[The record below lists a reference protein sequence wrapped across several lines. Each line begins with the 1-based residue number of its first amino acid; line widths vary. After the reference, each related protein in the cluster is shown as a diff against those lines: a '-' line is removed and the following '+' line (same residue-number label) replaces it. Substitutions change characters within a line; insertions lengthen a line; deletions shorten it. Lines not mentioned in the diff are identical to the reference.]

1 MSPRFRMIPIGV
13 AAAEAA
19 PPINPSASM
28 KRIVDCDGG
37 SSAQSYASSDTGDL
51 KFKSRI
57 FPSTRFF
64 MALLL
69 CLCFISLAISTSN
82 ISVSLVCMVRKPL
95 EQDAKAPN
103 RTQQQQQEY
112 QQLMSEVARRLRR
125 GIRNETADSD
135 AFRQTLFDSEEHDK
149 ENKTTQSHMSKC
161 ALARFRKRAVELSR
175 KFGEEND
182 DAELYRLSTVTTER
196 CDAEHFD
203 WTSTQT
209 GFILAAQNAGGLLM
223 LLTGTQADRLNSKWT
238 IVVSMSLVILSNV
251 AVPLVSH
258 ISVWLTVAAR
268 LLTGFADA
276 LLQPSTSA
284 MITRWFP
291 PKERPFAIGVVTGG
305 RQIGTL
311 LIMPLAGFLCSRR
324 ELLGGWPSI
333 FYFSALI
340 GSMILIAWLLM
351 AADKPAKQP
360 CISDCERHYIE
371 NKIAEENLGKRK
383 QRKQIPWRHMRASVP
398 LYAAVGALL
407 CHEWPLVIML
417 QLLPKYLDQIMHLGT
432 VQNGFVSALP
442 IGVLFI
448 SKTMSSSLS
457 SMIGSRKSGV
467 FVIGRTP
474 LVKIFNAIAS
484 LGLAGCTAIIPLF
497 NHEDQLGLAITALC
511 MSMAFA
517 GLHTPGVQ
525 TALLQLAP
533 AYTGIVT
540 GIAFG
545 VVAIFGIINKIF
557 STFIVTDGTL
567 REWRIVFGT
576 SAVIAVLPVFFFT
589 IWGSADRQPWA
600 TIHSQSSSAAT
611 IETIVKDKEAKL
623 GGEGKIAVISVNPD
637 ATYAKPVSDDDEV
650 EQQDDEAVVSALRLR
665 MFLNDDEEDGSDTTS
680 SDGSTAAGDL
690 ENQKQRF

>member
-1 MSPRFRMIPIGV
+1 MNQITLT
-13 AAAEAA
+13 AEE
-19 PPINPSASM
+19 PPPLNPSSSM

-37 SSAQSYASSDTGDL
+37 SSTQSYASSDNGDL

-57 FPSTRFF
+57 FPSTRFL
-64 MALLL
+64 MAILL

-82 ISVSLVCMVRKPL
+82 ISVSLVCMVKKPNDHIDPNTL
-95 EQDAKAPN
+95 N
-103 RTQQQQQEY
+103 RTESQQQRY
-112 QQLMSEVARRLRR
+112 QAMMYEVARRVKR
-125 GIRNETADSD
+125 GIKDEAADVD
-135 AFRQTLFDSEEHDK
+135 AFRQSLFDTEDSSVDR
-149 ENKTTQSHMSKC
+149 NSTTTHLSKC
-161 ALARFRKRAVELSR
+161 ALARFRKRAIELSR
-175 KFGEEND
+175 KYDESNNEM
-182 DAELYRLSTVTTER
+182 ELNRLSTITTER
-196 CDAEHFD
+196 CDSEHFD

-223 LLTGTQADRLNSKWT
+223 LLTGTQADRLNGKWT
-238 IVVSMSLVILSNV
+238 IVVSMSLIILSNV
-251 AVPLVSH
+251 AVPLVSN

-291 PKERPFAIGVVTGG
+291 PKERPFAIGIITGG

-324 ELLGGWPSI
+324 ELLGGWPAI
-333 FYFSALI
+333 FYFSALM
-340 GSMILIAWLLM
+340 GTLILIAWILM
-351 AADKPAKQP
+351 AADKPSKQT
-360 CISDCERHYIE
+360 CISQCERHYIE
-371 NKIAEENLGKRK
+371 KKIEEENLGKRK
-383 QRKQIPWRHMRASVP
+383 HRKSIPWKHLRSSVP
-398 LYAAVGALL
+398 LYAGVAALT

-417 QLLPKYLDQIMHLGT
+417 QLLPKYLDQILHLDT
-432 VQNGFVSALP
+432 LQNGFVSALP
-442 IGVLFI
+442 IAVLFI
-448 SKTMSSSLS
+448 SKTLSSSLS
-457 SMIGSRKSGV
+457 SMIGSRKAGF

-484 LGLAGCTAIIPLF
+484 LGLAVCTAIIPLF
-497 NHEDQLGLAITALC
+497 NHHDQLGFAIATLC
-511 MSMAFA
+511 ASMAFA

-567 REWRIVFGT
+567 SEWRIVFGT

-600 TIHSQSSSAAT
+600 TVHSQSTGT
-611 IETIVKDKEAKL
+611 IESIVKQKEVSTEGNIAAITIDPDTTYSKPL
-623 GGEGKIAVISVNPD
+623 SEDGEPIE
-637 ATYAKPVSDDDEV
+637 DDD
-650 EQQDDEAVVSALRLR
+650 AVVSALRLR
-665 MFLNDDEEDGSDTTS
+665 MYLNANDEETDNS
-680 SDGSTAAGDL
+680 SLTPNSIDNV
-690 ENQKQRF
+690 EKQKF